1 MSVKKFVGYP
11 DFVDDN
17 DKLDK
22 YYMTVSTIDNMFIS
36 LTVKNRVYLSL
47 IKQ

>member
-1 MSVKKFVGYP
+1 MKKFVGYP

-22 YYMTVSTIDNMFIS
+22 YFMTVSTTENIFIP
-36 LTVKNRVYLSL
+36 
-47 IKQ
+47 